1 MDKQALAL
9 ELKQVI
15 KTVVDYPTPGIVFR
29 DVTSLMQDGPSFKKV
44 IDAFCQ
50 LYADKGITKI
60 VGTESRGFI
69 FGAPLAY
76 ALGISFVPVRK
87 PGKLPRQRISQSYQ
101 LEYGE
106 DALELHSDAISQGDK
121 VLLVDDL
128 LATGGTID
136 ATVKLVRQLGGVV
149 EDAAFVIALPDLG
162 GVAVP
167 ARDVRVGDHVQVQR
181 FVQQAHAA
189 RDPHGAVFVVH
200 HRQSGLH
207 HAIAGHEVEAGQGGV
222 EVLAQ
227 PGAHPLLD
235 QLRAG
240 QQAQPQPQLA
250 GVFAVGAGFQVEHGG
265 LRARG
270 VHADASGLAG
280 AAWAV
285 ARAAACSRASSR

>member
-15 KTVVDYPTPGIVFR
+15 KTVVDYPKPGIVFR

-106 DALELHSDAISQGDK
+106 DALELHADAIVPGDK

-136 ATVKLVRQLGGVV
+136 ATAKLVRQLGGIVD
-149 EDAAFVIALPDLG
+149 DAAFVIALPQLG
-162 GVAVP
+162 GVA
-167 ARDVRVGDHVQVQR
+167 RL
-181 FVQQAHAA
+181 QQA
-189 RDPHGAVFVVH
+189 GLNILSLVEY
-200 HRQSGLH
+200 SG
-207 HAIAGHEVEAGQGGV
+207 E
-222 EVLAQ
+222 
-227 PGAHPLLD
+227 
-235 QLRAG
+235 
-240 QQAQPQPQLA
+240 
-250 GVFAVGAGFQVEHGG
+250 
-265 LRARG
+265 
-270 VHADASGLAG
+270 
-280 AAWAV
+280 
-285 ARAAACSRASSR
+285 